1 MRLPGSFVTCLVS
14 QNVYF
19 THDEPSSSSTSTF
32 AFHPSSMLPGLI
44 EESPSDSGCSD
55 GTKATNN
62 EDMIDATSRNL
73 AVVDLSKPL
82 RKEEMLA
89 IIQILRELWR
99 KQYGGDIPHV
109 PMKTATPASD
119 LSLTRRSSDEE
130 REGGGGGERV
140 SCSLSKQKNQYHSTP
155 TLNKLSAELSDI
167 KDKLKRFSTGRI
179 MNEQR
184 QQVQIPAETKSLG
197 KHLSSAAFHKLDRRQ
212 QCLEKRRGHAVS
224 SSRFAY

>member
-1 MRLPGSFVTCLVS
+1 MLVSASFVTCLVS

-19 THDEPSSSSTSTF
+19 THDEPSISTF
-32 AFHPSSMLPGLI
+32 AYHPSSSLPGLI

-109 PMKTATPASD
+109 PMKTAAPVSD

-130 REGGGGGERV
+130 REAGERL
-140 SCSLSKQKNQYHSTP
+140 SCSLSKQKSQYHSTP

-167 KDKLKRFSTGRI
+167 KDKLKRFSTGRV

-184 QQVQIPAETKSLG
+184 QQVQIPTETKSNG
-197 KHLSSAAFHKLDRRQ
+197 KHLSL
-212 QCLEKRRGHAVS
+212 S
-224 SSRFAY
+224 SSALRKVRSPSSMP

>member
-1 MRLPGSFVTCLVS
+1 
-14 QNVYF
+14 
-19 THDEPSSSSTSTF
+19 
-32 AFHPSSMLPGLI
+32 
-44 EESPSDSGCSD
+44 
-55 GTKATNN
+55 
-62 EDMIDATSRNL
+62 MIDASSRNL

-109 PMKTATPASD
+109 PIKTAEPVSD

-130 REGGGGGERV
+130 REGGGGERV
-140 SCSLSKQKNQYHSTP
+140 SSSLSKQKTQYHSTP

-179 MNEQR
+179 LNEQR
-184 QQVQIPAETKSLG
+184 QQVQIPADITSNGEY
-197 KHLSSAAFHKLDRRQ
+197 R
-212 QCLEKRRGHAVS
+212 S
-224 SSRFAY
+224 SSTFEKFDRLE